1 MIYKNLWKP
10 TMLFEVKPGYGG
22 YMKSSSSN
30 NGVSRVTVISHTKNN
45 IFWVVKRGFYSN
57 NGGE

>member
-45 IFWVVKRGFYSN
+45 IFW
-57 NGGE
+57 